1 MTDHRF
7 PDQWRQGVYEAIS
20 RRRDIRAFKT
30 QPLEKQV
37 LARILKAAHQA
48 GSVGYCQPWNFI
60 VIEDLELRKKIH
72 SHVET
77 ERLKAAQGFEGER
90 REKYLAYKL
99 EGILDSAVN
108 LCVTC
113 DRTRFGPAIIGRN
126 TMGDTDIYSTC
137 GAVQNLWL
145 AARAEGVGVG
155 WVSILEP
162 EKLRSLLGFPGHVEP
177 VAYLCVGY
185 VEEFPEKPLF
195 QTTGWLPRVP
205 LAEAVFYDGWGKP
218 TTVEFKRYL
227 QSADEGNGAK

>member
-1 MTDHRF
+1 MADHRF
-7 PDQWRQGVYEAIS
+7 PEEWREGVYQAIA
-20 RRRDIRAFKT
+20 RRRDMRSFKS
-30 QPLEKQV
+30 QPLEKEV

-60 VIEDLELRKKIH
+60 VIEDKDLRGRIH
-72 SHVET
+72 SHVNE

-108 LCVTC
+108 VCVTC
-113 DRTRFGPAIIGRN
+113 DRTRFGPTVIGRN

-162 EKLRSLLGFPGHVEP
+162 EKLRFFLGFPDHVVP
-177 VAYLCVGY
+177 VAYLCLGY

-195 QTTGWLPRVP
+195 QTTGWLPRIP
-205 LAEAVFYDGWGKP
+205 LSEAVYHDGWGQIP
-218 TTVEFKRYL
+218 SGFFHDLLEEM
-227 QSADEGNGAK
+227 DEK